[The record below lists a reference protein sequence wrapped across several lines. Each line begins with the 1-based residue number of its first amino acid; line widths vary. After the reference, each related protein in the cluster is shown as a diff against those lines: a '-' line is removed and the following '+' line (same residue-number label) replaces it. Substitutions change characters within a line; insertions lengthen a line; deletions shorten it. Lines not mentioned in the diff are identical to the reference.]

1 MTDKELLER
10 MIDMADLAK
19 YPFIAY
25 VNPNEPQETKD
36 MIKGL
41 KENCGIKEVVENVG
55 VDLGKVIVMKRT
67 VFEFIETPKPLKPI
81 FESTNTCNE
90 CYVVYVNHSVEE
102 QIKHDRESLRKTI
115 DKLYGKE
122 NAKR

>member
-1 MTDKELLER
+1 MTDKGLLEQ

-36 MIKGL
+36 MIKDA
-41 KENCGIKEVVENVG
+41 KENCGIKEVLDNVG
-55 VDLGKVIVMKRT
+55 VEPGQVLIVKRT

-81 FESTNTCNE
+81 FESANTCNE
-90 CYVVYVNHSVEE
+90 CYLVMVNRTVEE
-102 QIKHDRESLRKTI
+102 QIKHDRESL
-115 DKLYGKE
+115 DKVLDEFLGE
-122 NAKR
+122 